1 MPRTPLFPRRLS
13 PGRDSEDQ
21 AVEKGNMFR
30 SMMKRIPRGISLQ
43 RRGISTGSV
52 VGKRVESA
60 EELDAIFAKSTWS
73 TFDLLIEEA
82 NPVEITEDMLDGLLE
97 LSGLSKSLSKEERT
111 TIVNSLTEQLS
122 FIRKLHNVDLKCE
135 TQDLAR
141 LVDDQ
146 SVKPLTFES
155 LMENISNT
163 RGALS
168 KGEVENSWNPISL
181 ASQHQNR
188 YFLVKEGLLKKN
200 K

>member
-1 MPRTPLFPRRLS
+1 
-13 PGRDSEDQ
+13 
-21 AVEKGNMFR
+21 
-30 SMMKRIPRGISLQ
+30 MKRIPRGISLQ

-60 EELDAIFAKSTWS
+60 KELDAIFAKSTWS
-73 TFDLLIEEA
+73 TSDLLVEEA
-82 NPVEITEDMLDGLLE
+82 NPVEITEDMLDGFLE

-111 TIVNSLTEQLS
+111 TIANSLTEQLS

-135 TQDLAR
+135 TQDLVH

-146 SVKPLTFES
+146 SVMPLTFES